1 MGLVHAQI
9 KLNNPQQSALA
20 TISTQALVD
29 TGALHLCIPE
39 AMSRQLN
46 LAAERVRRVTFAG
59 GRSVEAP

>member
-9 KLNNPQQSALA
+9 KLNNPQQCALGA
-20 TISTQALVD
+20 VSTQALVD

-46 LAAERVRRVTFAG
+46 LAG
-59 GRSVEAP
+59 